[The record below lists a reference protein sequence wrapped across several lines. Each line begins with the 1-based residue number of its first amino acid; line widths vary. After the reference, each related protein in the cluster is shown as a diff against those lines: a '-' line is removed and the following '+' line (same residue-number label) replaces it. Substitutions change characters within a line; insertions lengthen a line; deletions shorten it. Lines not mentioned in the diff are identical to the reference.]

1 MELRGLGSHEA
12 FELAPFNCAIPVA
25 TCRLWLSIFFF
36 ISSKRR
42 DCLWSRP
49 FPSQSLEQQWRATT
63 TYDLFFFDTR
73 HGLKQERGLQSLIGH
88 MAANNCA
95 RSKNNFRDNNFV
107 AIRSLKCHVYPLW
120 EKTWKFSSFLEC
132 FICFVSFRLLS
143 IFLSTLPKLTVKLQI
158 NQSFI
163 PKQENTN

>member
-1 MELRGLGSHEA
+1 MQALTVYFFYFVEKEGLLVVWNLSQ
-12 FELAPFNCAIPVA
+12 PVV
-25 TCRLWLSIFFF
+25 
-36 ISSKRR
+36 
-42 DCLWSRP
+42 
-49 FPSQSLEQQWRATT
+49 RATVKGDDNIWFVFLGHAPRT
-63 TYDLFFFDTR
+63 KTGKGTSESD
-73 HGLKQERGLQSLIGH
+73 IGH
-88 MAANNCA
+88 MAANNCV

-143 IFLSTLPKLTVKLQI
+143 MFLSTLPKLTVKLQL

-163 PKQENTN
+163 PKQENTNYGEPIPMTHNNF